1 MKRTKSQKGITLVA
15 LIITIVVL
23 LILAVAAINTITNEN
38 ILGEVKKTLTEHN
51 KSVKNESNTI
61 KDLDDWFEG
70 QSNSITSSSKKEIS
84 VTVGTYSF
92 RAIEGMT
99 WEEWFY
105 SSYNTFSKNE
115 CKIKKY
121 YIDRNQVCFWLES
134 DNVWETPRHGDNG
147 YELTDEIIEGSYDL
161 WYG

>member
-1 MKRTKSQKGITLVA
+1 MKERKSQKGITLVA
-15 LIITIVVL
+15 LIITIVIL
-23 LILAVAAINTITNEN
+23 LIMAVVAIGSIETTSIIEQSKNIALLWENKVNEEN
-38 ILGEVKKTLTEHN
+38 
-51 KSVKNESNTI
+51 
-61 KDLDDWFEG
+61 
-70 QSNSITSSSKKEIS
+70 NSITYFKNTLDINNGKEIS
-84 VTVGTYSF
+84 ITVGTYSF

-105 SSYNTFSKNE
+105 SSYNTFSENE